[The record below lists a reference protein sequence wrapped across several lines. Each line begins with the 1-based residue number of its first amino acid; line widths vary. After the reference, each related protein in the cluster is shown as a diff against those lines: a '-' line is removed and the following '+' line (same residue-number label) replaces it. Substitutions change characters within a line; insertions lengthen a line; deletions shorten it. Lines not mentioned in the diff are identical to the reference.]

1 MVKENV
7 IKYICDKR
15 KNCFEM
21 TKMKYTERINNQ
33 DEILDTFILK
43 IIYIFGLFI
52 L

>member
-1 MVKENV
+1 
-7 IKYICDKR
+7 
-15 KNCFEM
+15 M

-43 IIYIFGLFI
+43 NYILVLFI